1 MKNKKRTA
9 RFTSK
14 NNNIWVWP
22 LTSFTLLL
30 LSRAGET
37 QQAIM
42 QQPQVVDTEPVWQQ
56 TETNQFEVFNPV
68 ENATRFSRDQPF
80 KWGPVIAQPHLLYR
94 AFYATGL
101 PLSPGDEQNTFIQE
115 FSPGVLFDIGDH
127 WTLDYTPTLRF
138 YSNHH
143 FKNEFDNSVSLTGA
157 TAYED
162 WIFGFSQSYVSS
174 DSPEI
179 QTGTQ
184 TSQEIYSTALTG
196 SYAFNSKMSLD
207 LGLYQDLQFTED
219 FQNSYDWSTME
230 WLNYQ
235 FWPRF
240 NADIGAGAG
249 FVDVNFG
256 PDQIY
261 EQTAGRINWRAADKI
276 SLQINAG
283 IEDSQFQSS
292 DTGALLTPTFGA
304 SIQYQPIEATRI
316 SLNASRSVNPSYFQG
331 QVTENTVASFDL
343 NQRLFRKFNL
353 DLNAGYNI
361 TKYVASENNVSA
373 NSDDDY
379 YTFSARLSHPLLK
392 RGTLAVFYQYSGNSS
407 TEPGFTYSGSQA
419 GIEIGYKY

>member
-9 RFTSK
+9 RFTRKK
-14 NNNIWVWP
+14 NSIWVWS
-22 LTSFTLLL
+22 LASFTLLSL
-30 LSRAGET
+30 NRAGET

-42 QQPQVVDTEPVWQQ
+42 QQPQAVDTDPVWQQ

-68 ENATRFSRDQPF
+68 EDATRYSLDQPF
-80 KWGPVIAQPHLLYR
+80 KWGPVTAQPHLLYS

-101 PLSPGDEQNTFIQE
+101 PLSPGVEQNSFIQE
-115 FSPGVLFDIGDH
+115 FSPGVLFDIGNH

-138 YSNHH
+138 YSNHL
-143 FKNEFDNSVSLTGA
+143 FKNEFDNDVLLTGA

-162 WIFGFSQSYVSS
+162 WIFGFSQSYISS

-207 LGLYQDLQFTED
+207 LGLYQDLQFTEE
-219 FQNSYDWSTME
+219 FQDSYDWSTME

-240 NADIGAGAG
+240 NAGIGAGGG

-256 PDQIY
+256 PDQVY
-261 EQTAGRINWRAADKI
+261 EQVAGRINWRATDKL
-276 SLQINAG
+276 SFQINAG
-283 IEDSQFQSS
+283 IEDCQFQSS
-292 DTGALLTPTFGA
+292 DAGPLLTPTFCA
-304 SIQYQPIEATRI
+304 SIQYQPFDETRI
-316 SLNASRSVNPSYFQG
+316 SLNASRAVTPSYFQG
-331 QVTENTVASFDL
+331 QVTENTVASCDL
-343 NQRLFRKFNL
+343 NQRLLGKFNL

-361 TKYVASENNVSA
+361 TKYVASESNVSA

-379 YTFSARLSHPLLK
+379 YTLSARLSHQILK
-392 RGTLAVFYQYSGNSS
+392 RGTLAAFFQYSGNSS
-407 TEPGFTYSGSQA
+407 TEPGFTYSGTQV